1 MGKEEFLAELEEIKN
16 LIINKSFN
24 LDQVNNSLLQIE
36 ESLNNA
42 PRFNAARK
50 SNILKSLLITFNL
63 TNFSDLT
70 FIFDLPSER
79 VNVIEYAG
87 DEILIGEVKVLI
99 DSDSQF
105 LKETDSIK
113 IKGCNYRLFYES
125 IDFNDKNYFIISMT
139 ESNLYSIAK
148 FHALCNIAFDIIRY
162 IYSSNETIYRDLFQK
177 TIIDVNTY
185 MNDNLMTDSELFLF
199 RFKKIYSSF
208 YTMDLG
214 IMLDISESIKEQL
227 KKIFKQRAAIFRF
240 SLSEYIAIPERDYL
254 PAYTLLELN
263 NNSEVNFSYKGVVL
277 QHSCTKISANNQ
289 SIYNIFEN
297 IYEAE
302 QNKTKP

>member
-42 PRFNAARK
+42 PRFNAAHK

-113 IKGCNYRLFYES
+113 IKGCNYRLFYEA
-125 IDFNDKNYFIISMT
+125 IDFNDTNYLILSMT
-139 ESNLYSIAK
+139 ESRLYSLEK
-148 FHALCNIAFDIIRY
+148 FHVLCDIVFDIIRY
-162 IYSSNETIYRDLFQK
+162 IYSSNETIYRDMFQQ
-177 TIIDVNTY
+177 TIIDVNNY
-185 MNDNLMTDSELFLF
+185 MNDNQITDSELFLF

-208 YTMDLG
+208 YTMDLR

-227 KKIFKQRAAIFRF
+227 EIIFNHRAVIFRF
-240 SLSEYIAIPERDYL
+240 SLSEYIVIPERDS
-254 PAYTLLELN
+254 PEYTLLDLN
-263 NNSEVNFSYKGVVL
+263 NSNETNFRYKGVVL
-277 QHSCTKISANNQ
+277 QHSCTKISSDNQ

-297 IYEAE
+297 IYDIEK
-302 QNKTKP
+302 NKKKP